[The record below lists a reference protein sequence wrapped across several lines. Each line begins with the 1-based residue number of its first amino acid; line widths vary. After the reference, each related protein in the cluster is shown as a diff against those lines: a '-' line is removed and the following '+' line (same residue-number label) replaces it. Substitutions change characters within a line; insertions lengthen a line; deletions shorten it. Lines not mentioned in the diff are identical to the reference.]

1 MDTADHSGDCKD
13 TFPKL
18 SSFNMHNVALAAVTM
33 EMVKICQSM
42 VFIAADRTM
51 YHAETDTPALAR
63 TR

>member
-1 MDTADHSGDCKD
+1 
-13 TFPKL
+13 
-18 SSFNMHNVALAAVTM
+18 M